1 MLSMRQLIFLAF
13 LLCGLFRVSAQQT
26 NGAYTPPLVA
36 KVSILNEK
44 FCRADADVFTVS
56 IKLKIEVT
64 NSSKST
70 VHLLWPMVPWVGKV
84 ASNLEEAEAG
94 HFLFEQTASHYP
106 QDSIHFESLKIEPG
120 KKVILQSGY
129 DLIARHDPAF
139 SFPKSLATGSYGL
152 TLVLRPEEAPSSELQ
167 GPDAIQSIT
176 TDPFL
181 VRIPRHPKL
190 TICTVE
196 EKAK

>member
-94 HFLFEQTASHYP
+94 HFLSEQTASHYP

-139 SFPKSLATGSYGL
+139 SLPKSLATGSYGL
-152 TLVLRPEEAPSSELQ
+152 ILVLR
-167 GPDAIQSIT
+167 QSIT
-176 TDPFL
+176 SNKIPQSSIGDRTGENRGQTGRFL
-181 VRIPRHPKL
+181 IILFLMACLGTIPN
-190 TICTVE
+190 
-196 EKAK
+196 